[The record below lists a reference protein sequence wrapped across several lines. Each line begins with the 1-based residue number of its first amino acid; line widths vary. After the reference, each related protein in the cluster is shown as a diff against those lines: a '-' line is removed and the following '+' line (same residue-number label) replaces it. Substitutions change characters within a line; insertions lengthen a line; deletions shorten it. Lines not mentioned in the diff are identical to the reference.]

1 MTRFQSLRALAGAA
15 LLALAA
21 AAVPASSA
29 SAADLW
35 LHVSVDETDGAQVRV
50 NLPLA
55 FLETA
60 LRMVPE
66 DELRDGKLV
75 LQDTELSVA
84 ELRTLWHSLDAAGDA
99 VLMEV
104 HDNGEHV
111 NVSRR
116 GGYLLVE
123 VDGPDAVDV
132 RIPGAVVDAMLA
144 GDGDELDLA
153 AALRALAAAGEGELV
168 AVTETDSQV
177 RVWVDASPTA
187 PAVRGR

>member
-1 MTRFQSLRALAGAA
+1 MTRFKSLRALAGAA

-21 AAVPASSA
+21 AAVPAPSA

-104 HDNGEHV
+104 HDKGEHV

-144 GDGDELDLA
+144 GEGDELDLA
-153 AALRALAAAGEGELV
+153 AALRALAAAGEGERV
-168 AVTETDSQV
+168 AVPETDSQV
-177 RVWVDASPTA
+177 RGWVDASPAA